1 MRIDAIVEAT
11 VTDTCSS
18 VSIVSLSNK
27 RYRIEFWLLD
37 VNPRPS
43 VNIDEE
49 RLRLVLQNIDSD
61 HSSYLPTTD
70 TRPRIYVK
78 PDGKL
83 VEIAAEISD
92 KDCPTDWIDATV
104 KREELRNAIKDVL
117 NLS

>member
-18 VSIVSLSNK
+18 VSIVSLSDK

-37 VNPRPS
+37 VTPRPS
-43 VNIDEE
+43 VNLDEE

-61 HSSYLPTTD
+61 RSSYIPTTD
-70 TRPRIYVK
+70 TQPRIYVK

-83 VEIAAEISD
+83 IEIAAEIND
-92 KDCPTDWIDATV
+92 DNCPTDWIDATV